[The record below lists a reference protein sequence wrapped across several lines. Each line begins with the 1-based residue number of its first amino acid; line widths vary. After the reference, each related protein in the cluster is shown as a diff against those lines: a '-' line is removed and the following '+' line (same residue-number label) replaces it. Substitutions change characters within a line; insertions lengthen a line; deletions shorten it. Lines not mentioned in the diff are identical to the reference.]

1 MFYCALLNISSRAP
15 SPFLDPNPDPTDFLS
30 SASVSLNI
38 KMKKDNTRYVR
49 ALERKVIQLSRILLR
64 TRKDADV
71 SAIEYS
77 ELHQEVGELRQ
88 TNDQIQ

>member
-1 MFYCALLNISSRAP
+1 
-15 SPFLDPNPDPTDFLS
+15 
-30 SASVSLNI
+30 
-38 KMKKDNTRYVR
+38 MKKDNTRYVR